1 MQVKD
6 LIECLE
12 LYPRDLKVVWTDMKE
27 VKNVVGSVACDCVIL
42 SDEIEDEDEEE
53 VSDVE

>member
-12 LYPRDLKVVWTDMKE
+12 LYPQDMKVVWTDMKE
-27 VKNVVGSVACDCVIL
+27 VRDVVGSVTHECVIL
-42 SDEIEDEDEEE
+42 SDEIEDEEE